1 MSNVSELVVRTVP
14 ESVVIEQVNSPP
26 SHSDQGL
33 EVLENSNVTL
43 RCRSVGGRPAPRL
56 SWDLPDTLP
65 SFSLSE
71 TVENGSAVS
80 VISILPIR

>member
-1 MSNVSELVVRTVP
+1 MSELVVRTVP
-14 ESVVIEQVNSPP
+14 ESVVIEQVNSPT
-26 SHSDQGL
+26 SDQGL

-65 SFSLSE
+65 SYSLSE